1 MPKTAARSSGLP
13 AATPSGTDR
22 LESPV
27 NSAGAA
33 MCCSHIPS
41 LPTRC
46 RRNASWWLTTAV
58 STARISGSPILGSRR
73 RISGTRQRP
82 VSRNPRSRKYVTLGG
97 TAGFACASGASPTR
111 WTRTTRR
118 RRPSARPGSGIRR
131 DPAA

>member
-13 AATPSGTDR
+13 AATPLGTDR

-27 NSAGAA
+27 NSGGAA

-97 TAGFACASGASPTR
+97 TAGFACASGGFANPLDANDASTAAV
-111 WTRTTRR
+111 
-118 RRPSARPGSGIRR
+118 SEARVGYS
-131 DPAA
+131 